1 MQKAPAPAVASK
13 SGAKGAAAGA
23 AANPSSSTRGISV
36 TEPLPLQQ
44 PPKEWSAVTVA
55 EAAAAQA
62 RVALLLQENAK
73 LTEALRDV
81 KEEVKRAYTVKR
93 QIQSS
98 FLVLASFPVPCY
110 GSEWSIFF

>member
-1 MQKAPAPAVASK
+1 M
-13 SGAKGAAAGA
+13 
-23 AANPSSSTRGISV
+23 

-73 LTEALRDV
+73 LTEALRGV
-81 KEEVKRAYTVKR
+81 KEEVKRAHEIKR
-93 QIQSS
+93 KLQLS
-98 FLVLASFPVPCY
+98 
-110 GSEWSIFF
+110 